1 LAARK
6 RLYNWTLRKLVASQ
20 TTQGFTDLASF
31 CEATRKRAIGNRVIE
46 IMVHPGSLRSAE
58 ETVLLESGWEEE
70 LPFPVRLINYNEL
83 GE

>member
-1 LAARK
+1 
-6 RLYNWTLRKLVASQ
+6 
-20 TTQGFTDLASF
+20 
-31 CEATRKRAIGNRVIE
+31 
-46 IMVHPGSLRSAE
+46 MVHPGSLRSVE